1 MANNIGGKGSSTSRN
16 DNTPETLAEER
27 RLLET
32 RDEFAALELAEQ
44 LNRPLPK
51 FMSRP
56 EAFNNPKDKLRRAQ
70 LSALPFRLSPMQY
83 KFAYE
88 FIETGDA
95 YNAYLA
101 AGYSVGDKKPYQ
113 IRGKAKELLDTP
125 KVNAFVEYI
134 REKAMEKLVINIDD
148 IVEKFLTTYNQAMA
162 SEDFTNANRALEN
175 LGKHLG
181 MFVEKAMIE
190 QKITM
195 STDQLDAEIAKYQGI
210 IDAAINNPERTKH

>member
-1 MANNIGGKGSSTSRN
+1 LCNIRPGCRYGDDN
-16 DNTPETLAEER
+16 DPKVLEAER
-27 RLLET
+27 RRLEA
-32 RDEFAALELAEQ
+32 DSEFNQ
-44 LNRPLPK
+44 LPE

-56 EAFNNPKDKLRRAQ
+56 EAFNDPRDKRRRMQ
-70 LSALPFRLSPMQY
+70 MSVLPFRLSPMQY

-95 YNAYLA
+95 YNAYIN
-101 AGYSVGDKKPYQ
+101 AGYSIKGKKPFQ
-113 IRGKAKELLDTP
+113 IRGKAKELLSVP
-125 KVNAFVEYI
+125 KINAFVEHI

-195 STDQLDAEIAKYQGI
+195 SAEQLDAEIAKYQGI
-210 IDAAINNPERTKH
+210 IDAAIQQPVKH

>member
-1 MANNIGGKGSSTSRN
+1 MFTFCSPSLCSRFVLPAYVHVLFFCLQRLHIGIILIWPGAGSRHGGEEKSGRSRTQFN
-16 DNTPETLAEER
+16 QLPE
-27 RLLET
+27 
-32 RDEFAALELAEQ
+32 
-44 LNRPLPK
+44 

-56 EAFNNPKDKLRRAQ
+56 E
-70 LSALPFRLSPMQY
+70 S
-83 KFAYE
+83 
-88 FIETGDA
+88 DA
-95 YNAYLA
+95 YNAYLK

-125 KVNAFVEYI
+125 KVNAFVAYI

-195 STDQLDAEIAKYQGI
+195 STEQLDAEIAKYQGI
-210 IDAAINNPERTKH
+210 IDAAIQQPVKH

>member
-16 DNTPETLAEER
+16 DNTPETLTEER

-56 EAFNNPKDKLRRAQ
+56 EAFNDPKDKLRRAQ

-125 KVNAFVEYI
+125 KIAAFVEYI

-195 STDQLDAEIAKYQGI
+195 SSEQLDAEIAKYQGI
-210 IDAAINNPERTKH
+210 IDAAIQQPVKH

>member
-1 MANNIGGKGSSTSRN
+1 MSNRISKGRYGDDN
-16 DNTPETLAEER
+16 DPKIIEAER
-27 RLLET
+27 RRLEA
-32 RDEFAALELAEQ
+32 DEQFNQ
-44 LNRPLPK
+44 LPE

-56 EAFNNPKDKLRRAQ
+56 EAFNDPSQKLRRTQ
-70 LSALPFRLSPMQY
+70 MTALPFRLSPMQY

-95 YNAYLA
+95 YNAYLK
-101 AGYSVGDKKPYQ
+101 AGYSVGDKKPFQ

>member
-1 MANNIGGKGSSTSRN
+1 MTNRISKGRYGDDN
-16 DNTPETLAEER
+16 DPKVIEAEKRRLEAAEE
-27 RLLET
+27 
-32 RDEFAALELAEQ
+32 F
-44 LNRPLPK
+44 NKLPE

-56 EAFNNPKDKLRRAQ
+56 EAFNDPSQKMRRMQ
-70 LSALPFRLSPMQY
+70 MTSLPFRLSPMQY

-95 YNAYLA
+95 YAAYLN
-101 AGYSVGDKKPYQ
+101 AGYQVEGKKPFQ
-113 IRGKAKELLDTP
+113 IRGRAKELLAIL
-125 KVNAFVEYI
+125 KVNAFVEHI
-134 REKAMEKLVINIDD
+134 RNKAMEKLIINIDE
-148 IVEKFLTTYNQAMA
+148 IVEKFLTTYHQAMSA
-162 SEDFTNANRALEN
+162 EDFTNANRSLEN

-210 IDAAINNPERTKH
+210 IDASIAGQGKTIN

>member
-1 MANNIGGKGSSTSRN
+1 MTNRISKKRYGDDN
-16 DNTPETLAEER
+16 DPDVIRKER
-27 RLLET
+27 RKLDA
-32 RDEFAALELAEQ
+32 DEDFKK
-44 LNRPLPK
+44 LPE

-56 EAFNNPKDKLRRAQ
+56 EAFNDPKNKLRRMQ
-70 LSALPFRLSPMQY
+70 MTALPFRLSPMQY

-95 YNAYLA
+95 YAAYLN
-101 AGYSVGDKKPYQ
+101 AGYSVEGKKPFQ
-113 IRGKAKELLDTP
+113 IRGRAKELLAVP
-125 KVNAFVEYI
+125 KVAAFIDYI
-134 REKAMEKLVINIDD
+134 REKTMEKLVINIDD

-162 SEDFTNANRALEN
+162 AEDFTNANRALEN

-195 STDQLDAEIAKYQGI
+195 SAEQLDAEIAKYQGI
-210 IDAAINNPERTKH
+210 IDAAIQQPVKH

>member
-1 MANNIGGKGSSTSRN
+1 MSSRTSKARYGSDN
-16 DNTPETLAEER
+16 DPKVLEAER
-27 RLLET
+27 RRLEAN
-32 RDEFAALELAEQ
+32 DEFNELPE
-44 LNRPLPK
+44 

-56 EAFNNPKDKLRRAQ
+56 EAFNDPSQKLRRTQ
-70 LSALPFRLSPMQY
+70 MTALPFRLSPMQY

-95 YNAYLA
+95 YGAYLK
-101 AGYSVGDKKPYQ
+101 AGYTTDNLKPFQ
-113 IRGKAKELLDTP
+113 IRGKAKELLAQP

-134 REKAMEKLVINIDD
+134 RKKAMDKLVINIDD

-162 SEDFTNANRALEN
+162 AEDFTNANRALEN

-195 STDQLDAEIAKYQGI
+195 SAEQLDAEIAKYQGI
-210 IDAAINNPERTKH
+210 IDAAIQQPVKH

>member
-1 MANNIGGKGSSTSRN
+1 MSNRISKGRYGDDN
-16 DNTPETLAEER
+16 DPKIIEAERQRLEADEQFNQLPE
-27 RLLET
+27 
-32 RDEFAALELAEQ
+32 
-44 LNRPLPK
+44 

-56 EAFNNPKDKLRRAQ
+56 EAFNDPSQKLRRTQ
-70 LSALPFRLSPMQY
+70 MTALPFRLSPMQY

-95 YNAYLA
+95 YNAYIN
-101 AGYSVGDKKPYQ
+101 AGYSINGKKPFQ
-113 IRGKAKELLDTP
+113 IRGKAKELLSVP
-125 KVNAFVEYI
+125 KINAFVEHI
-134 REKAMEKLVINIDD
+134 REKAMDKLVINIDD
-148 IVEKFLTTYNQAMA
+148 IVDKFLTTYNQAMA